1 MAYWWVS
8 QNKTYRQERDGGYLW
23 APKRDANG
31 RRQFH
36 WETMTRVQPG
46 DLIFSFAQQAIGAVG
61 VATSAARDAQQPS
74 ELNNEWDNDG
84 WRVDV
89 EYQPVKPAVA
99 LSSFVSE
106 LVPLLPDRYS
116 PLSEKK
122 SGNQGYLFELPPEA
136 GRLVAERVGGVAPVE
151 EIVER
156 IIARSVPDQTT
167 RDALVKARVGQG
179 GWRTDLL
186 RYWRGQCAI
195 TGLTV
200 EPLLRASHI
209 KPWRDS
215 DNAERLDVFNGLL
228 LGAAYDAAFDA
239 GLIAFDD
246 DGRIVI
252 STSVAD
258 EQREAAGLDPGATLR
273 AITDRHRSYLA
284 YYRVTLFEKART
296 L

>member
-1 MAYWWVS
+1 
-8 QNKTYRQERDGGYLW
+8 
-23 APKRDANG
+23 
-31 RRQFH
+31 
-36 WETMTRVQPG
+36 
-46 DLIFSFAQQAIGAVG
+46 
-61 VATSAARDAQQPS
+61 
-74 ELNNEWDNDG
+74 
-84 WRVDV
+84 
-89 EYQPVKPAVA
+89 
-99 LSSFVSE
+99 
-106 LVPLLPDRYS
+106 
-116 PLSEKK
+116 
-122 SGNQGYLFELPPEA
+122 
-136 GRLVAERVGGVAPVE
+136 
-151 EIVER
+151 
-156 IIARSVPDQTT
+156 
-167 RDALVKARVGQG
+167 VGQG

-200 EPLLRASHI
+200 EALLRASHI

-258 EQREAAGLDPGATLR
+258 EQREAAGLDAGATLR

-284 YYRVTLFEKART
+284 YHRLAVFEKART